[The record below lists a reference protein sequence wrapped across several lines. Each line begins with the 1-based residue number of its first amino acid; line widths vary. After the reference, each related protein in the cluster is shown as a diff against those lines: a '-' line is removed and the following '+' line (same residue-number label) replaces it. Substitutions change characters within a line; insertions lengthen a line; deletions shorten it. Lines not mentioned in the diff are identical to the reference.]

1 MSGGGFHFWL
11 FLNKK
16 LKKLKGLEGRR
27 VYRDPEKRLSERE
40 LPAI

>member
-16 LKKLKGLEGRR
+16 LKGLEGSR
-27 VYRDPEKRLSERE
+27 VYRDPQKRLLECE